1 MLRYSLGKIFKD
13 PVVDRRGR
21 FDLNN
26 LHKDPAYFGE
36 EEPENIVMP
45 EVIDIEPPTTNNRK
59 PATTKTTKKSASTIP
74 TGTPVGDV
82 LGASKPKSKKEET
95 FLVPLRKGMQIVDV
109 NCKPTGQV
117 IKQTSPHAFVLFK
130 KHAKK
135 TYGQLTNN
143 RGWVEIPKGTKIPRK
158 WFDLSGAKKK

>member
-1 MLRYSLGKIFKD
+1 MLRASLGKIFKD

-45 EVIDIEPPTTNNRK
+45 EVIDIEPPATNNRK

-95 FLVPLRKGMQIVDV
+95 FLVPLG
-109 NCKPTGQV
+109 TGQQV
-117 IKQTSPHAFVLFK
+117 SQANAREQKLGP
-130 KHAKK
+130 
-135 TYGQLTNN
+135 G
-143 RGWVEIPKGTKIPRK
+143 EINL
-158 WFDLSGAKKK
+158 DS